1 MSAVSQTKQH
11 DFPPRI
17 ATAARAGM
25 VRALAGEHA
34 TITDRLYAYEIQ
46 EAGRQ
51 LASAEGLSEAV
62 RITAT
67 ADHVSFTPI
76 RP

>member
-1 MSAVSQTKQH
+1 
-11 DFPPRI
+11 
-17 ATAARAGM
+17 M

-51 LASAEGLSEAV
+51 LASAEGLSDAV